1 MTQEALRAQADRV
14 ARIGLM
20 YLDGDAFETMLL
32 DRSGD
37 TDYDFDNFVQVKRS
51 LSFLERIEEEAK
63 LCAVLW
69 QAYRDNPSLSV
80 PVAAGSSLPLEGWT
94 RTRTSKELQAV
105 YSRGERPVRTDPVA
119 GTTHYYYPVR
129 NSDDDI
135 VGALEPIA
143 GLAVAADI

>member
-1 MTQEALRAQADRV
+1 MTQESLREQADRA

-20 YLDGDAFETMLL
+20 YLDGDAFEGILL

-37 TDYDFDNFVQVKRS
+37 TDYDFDAFIVVKRA
-51 LSFLERIEEEAK
+51 LAFLERIEEGAK

-69 QAYRDNPSLSV
+69 QAYPDNPGLSV

-94 RTRTSKELQAV
+94 RTRTSAELQAV
-105 YSRGERPVRTDPVA
+105 YSRGERPIRSDPDA

-129 NSDDDI
+129 NSDHDI
-135 VGALEPIA
+135 VGALELIA